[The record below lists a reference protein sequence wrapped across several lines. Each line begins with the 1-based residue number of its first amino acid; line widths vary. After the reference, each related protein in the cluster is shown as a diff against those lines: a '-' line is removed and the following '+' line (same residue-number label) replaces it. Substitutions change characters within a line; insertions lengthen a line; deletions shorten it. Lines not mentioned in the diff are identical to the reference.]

1 METNFN
7 KNMQTDQYKTVAEYI
22 MYLCKQ
28 KKMTFA
34 RVCRELGFNYS
45 SLNAS
50 FRTHYIKHV
59 KLTKLINYLDG
70 DFNIIMNL
78 PLTNK

>member
-1 METNFN
+1 MTDFV
-7 KNMQTDQYKTVAEYI
+7 KNVQTDDYKTVAEYI

-28 KKMTFA
+28 KGTTFA
-34 RVCRELGFNYS
+34 QVCRELGFNYS

-50 FRTHYIKHV
+50 FRTHYIKHA

-70 DFNIIMNL
+70 DFNIVMNL
-78 PLTNK
+78 PVNLK